1 MFRRFRRSGPAK
13 QISPAELAL
22 IKARRY
28 LRNGR
33 FAQAGM
39 ILSGLAREAEHLERR
54 KVAAEFH
61 SRAAHCF
68 VDGGAEQ
75 TGLSEAQAALRVFTN
90 LGMEER
96 RERFLN
102 NISRKFKIHSMPAAV
117 GSLRIEFGR
126 AESRQAEMP
135 EPLPNLRL
143 PVMCPQC
150 GGPMRSDEV
159 EWIDQHSA
167 ECNYC
172 GGVVQGK
179 EN

>member
-1 MFRRFRRSGPAK
+1 VFRRFRRSGPAK
-13 QISPAELAL
+13 QISPAEISL
-22 IKARRY
+22 IKARRF
-28 LRNGR
+28 LKNGR

-54 KVAAEFH
+54 KVAAELH

-90 LGMEER
+90 LRMEER
-96 RERFLN
+96 RERFLM
-102 NISRKFKIHSMPAAV
+102 NITRKLELHRMTAAV
-117 GSLRIEFGR
+117 GTLRVEFGR
-126 AESRQAEMP
+126 AESLNAESFL
-135 EPLPNLRL
+135 PLPGLRL
-143 PVMCPQC
+143 PTNCPQC

-159 EWIDQHSA
+159 EWVDRTSA

>member
-1 MFRRFRRSGPAK
+1 MFRRYRRPGSAK
-13 QISPAELAL
+13 QIPPSELAL
-22 IKARRY
+22 IKARRF
-28 LRNGR
+28 LRNGK
-33 FAQAGM
+33 FAQAGI

-54 KVAAEFH
+54 KVAAELH

-90 LGMEER
+90 LGMEVR

-102 NISRKFKIHSMPAAV
+102 NIIRKLEAHQMTAAV
-117 GSLRIEFGR
+117 GALRVEFGR
-126 AESRQAEMP
+126 AERVLAETV
-135 EPLPNLRL
+135 EPIINLRL
-143 PVMCPQC
+143 PPTCPLC

-159 EWIDQHSA
+159 EWVDQYSA

>member
-1 MFRRFRRSGPAK
+1 MFRRFRRPGPAK

-22 IKARRY
+22 IKARRF
-28 LRNGR
+28 LKNGK
-33 FAQAGM
+33 FAQAGT
-39 ILSGLAREAEHLERR
+39 ILSGLAREAEYLERR
-54 KVAAEFH
+54 RVAAELH

-96 RERFLN
+96 QERFLN
-102 NISRKFKIHSMPAAV
+102 NITRKLEVRGMTAAV
-117 GSLRIEFGR
+117 GSLRVEFGR
-126 AESRQAEMP
+126 AENRRAETP
-135 EPLPNLRL
+135 APLPNLRL
-143 PVMCPQC
+143 PPMCPQC

-159 EWIDQHSA
+159 EWIDRYNA

>member
-1 MFRRFRRSGPAK
+1 MFRRSAK
-13 QISPAELAL
+13 QIPPKEMAL
-22 IKARRY
+22 IKARRF

-39 ILSGLAREAEHLERR
+39 IFSGLAREAEYIERR
-54 KVAAEFH
+54 KIAAELH
-61 SRAAHCF
+61 CRAAHCF

-90 LGMEER
+90 LGLDER

-102 NISRKFKIHSMPAAV
+102 NITRKLEARQMTAAI
-117 GSLRIEFGR
+117 GTLRVEFGR
-126 AESRQAEMP
+126 ARRTATEAV
-135 EPLPNLRL
+135 EPLPTLRL
-143 PVMCPQC
+143 PPSCPQC
-150 GGPMRSDEV
+150 GGPMRSHEV
-159 EWIDQHSA
+159 EWIDPYSA

>member
-1 MFRRFRRSGPAK
+1 MFRRFRRPGPAR
-13 QISPAELAL
+13 QISPAELSL
-22 IKARRY
+22 IKARRF
-28 LRNGR
+28 LKNGK
-33 FAQAGM
+33 FAQAGT
-39 ILSGLAREAEHLERR
+39 IFSGLAREAEYLERR
-54 KVAAEFH
+54 KVAAELH

-90 LGMEER
+90 LRMEER
-96 RERFLN
+96 GERFLN
-102 NISRKFKIHSMPAAV
+102 NITRKLEMHGMTAAV
-117 GSLRIEFGR
+117 GSLRVEFGR
-126 AESRQAEMP
+126 AESLQAEAVA
-135 EPLPNLRL
+135 PLPNLRL
-143 PVMCPQC
+143 PTLCPQC

-159 EWIDQHSA
+159 EWIDRYNA

>member
-1 MFRRFRRSGPAK
+1 MFRRFRRPRPAK

-22 IKARRY
+22 IKARRF

-39 ILSGLAREAEHLERR
+39 ILSGLARESEHLERR
-54 KVAAEFH
+54 KVAAELH

-90 LGMEER
+90 LGMDER
-96 RERFLN
+96 RERFLG
-102 NISRKFKIHSMPAAV
+102 NISRKLEMHGMTAAV

-126 AESRQAEMP
+126 AERLQAERP
-135 EPLPNLRL
+135 EPLPNLHL
-143 PVMCPQC
+143 PALCPQC
-150 GGPMRSDEV
+150 GGPMRRDEV
-159 EWIDQHSA
+159 EWIDRHSA

-172 GGVVQGK
+172 GGVVQGT